1 MINPFAA
8 RQVLTV
14 GLVLVAIV
22 SGANGSAGDR
32 AADDPAPPEYC
43 KQDSDWYLCQH
54 SQEPSGTV
62 PPTAAPAPSGQRRVG
77 SRGPER
83 ATTSASL
90 PR

>member
-1 MINPFAA
+1 MNPLPA

-14 GLVLVAIV
+14 GLFLVAIV
-22 SGANGSAGDR
+22 SGATGAGRDL
-32 AADDPAPPEYC
+32 AVAGGADDPAPPEYC

-54 SQEPSGTV
+54 NQEPSV
-62 PPTAAPAPSGQRRVG
+62 PPTTAPSQDPVG

-83 ATTSASL
+83 ATTVGSL